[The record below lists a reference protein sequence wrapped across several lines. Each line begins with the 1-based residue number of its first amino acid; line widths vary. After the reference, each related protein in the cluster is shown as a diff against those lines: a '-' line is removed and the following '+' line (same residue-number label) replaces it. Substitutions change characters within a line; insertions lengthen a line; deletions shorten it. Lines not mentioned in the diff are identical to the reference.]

1 MYGDEQ
7 SIFEAGDDIS
17 GAKQPISRVG
27 DDINGA
33 GQPISGARYR
43 IYMIYG
49 A

>member
-7 SIFEAGDDIS
+7 SLSGARVDIS
-17 GAKQPISRVG
+17 GAEQPISRVG

>member
-7 SIFEAGDDIS
+7 SISGAGDDIS
-17 GAKQPISRVG
+17 GAEQPISRVG